1 MPVVRKPK
9 RLRNLAIAAGTGA
22 ALAVAGWFAAPP
34 YGYVP
39 GLAVFALAL
48 VFPWFGRKLALLV
61 LGLWRLLG
69 NGLIRLFTAL
79 VFFGLLTPL
88 VTLGRLGRG
97 PWRAKAAADGKV
109 SYAAPPRRPPT
120 AADFERLR

>member
-9 RLRNLAIAAGTGA
+9 RLRNLAIAAGTGG
-22 ALAVAGWFAAPP
+22 ALAAAGWFAGPA
-34 YGYVP
+34 YAWVP
-39 GLAVFALAL
+39 GVALFALAL

-61 LGLWRLLG
+61 LGVWRLFG

-79 VFFGLLTPL
+79 LFFGLVTPL
-88 VTLGRLGRG
+88 AFLGRLGRG